1 MFDGD
6 IRLVGK
12 HARILKK
19 YSVSKQGENQVP
31 FMVTDVDGKS
41 HEISL
46 FGTMM
51 QTYLVGCALGI
62 EAKKRS
68 VIDTNQDEKANIF
81 AEMVVKNR
89 PTFYRL
95 LQVMILT
102 EENELSVN
110 QKIKNSFSVNTIN
123 DPNLENR
130 LKEYAL
136 AGLEILDSYFCE
148 CKSEEVVVN
157 ALLCLNE
164 NYSLEE

>member
-1 MFDGD
+1 
-6 IRLVGK
+6 
-12 HARILKK
+12 
-19 YSVSKQGENQVP
+19 
-31 FMVTDVDGKS
+31 
-41 HEISL
+41 
-46 FGTMM
+46 
-51 QTYLVGCALGI
+51 
-62 EAKKRS
+62 
-68 VIDTNQDEKANIF
+68 
-81 AEMVVKNR
+81 MVVKNR

-148 CKSEEVVVN
+148 CKSEEDVVN